1 MTSFTFPASVNPIRS
16 LLDRASTAKGGHAL
30 ILVDT
35 SFDVRIEAGLA
46 LVATRR
52 LFRNPE
58 AHGIEATITFPLP
71 VHAVLY
77 GLEARI
83 EGRRLV
89 ARSQGRSAARK
100 DYEGALLRGKLAVL
114 HEEVLRGVHI
124 LSIAQLPPGAEVEV
138 LTTWTMPLACQ
149 GNARVL
155 HIPLTVGDIYGDS
168 PLIDADDLVHGGPAA
183 DADLLVRCDEG
194 AILLGGRPLPDGRAR
209 VPLNRPIELA
219 VSGQAARALKG
230 ALADESVVEVT
241 FEPVSV
247 SDARLDLAILVDR
260 SGSMAQPCA
269 SGAPTTKH
277 DAVVRAVARLEDEL
291 RERDCLDLWEFSSSA
306 RHVGIRRGRADA
318 DSPKIRKGRR
328 GHLADEL
335 TEPGGGTEIGTAL
348 DRLISQT
355 SNSDILLIT
364 DGKSHALDV
373 HALARKQRRIS
384 VLLIGEDSLETNV
397 GHLAVLTGGDIHVT
411 RGERIADEFL
421 SACRSFGAS
430 AGAKSDALPARTY
443 RAVQS
448 GVVAIAKVC
457 DDTGD
462 SDDPQLA
469 RAVGAF
475 AASLMMTG
483 LDEAAAEALAVREG
497 LVGHLTSLVLVDEAG
512 EKLVGLPASH
522 KIALPSPAT
531 LDSVRFS
538 VAHTEI
544 RSESTVAC
552 SVTLSSPAATSIVA
566 APKRDGIG
574 RTLLSMMQGRRPIAA
589 PKSGNGSLDI
599 ARSINWD
606 REASRLAAGDLTGL
620 EPAVRE
626 WIEEMATREAV
637 QRCADEVGVEPV
649 RIVVALLGH
658 LVERDNRSA
667 KRVADRVLRALARDI
682 IQAVSA
688 EMDFV

>member
-1 MTSFTFPASVNPIRS
+1 MTSFTFAASVYPIRG
-16 LLDRASTAKGGHAL
+16 LLDRAASAKGGHKL

-46 LVATRR
+46 LVSTRR
-52 LFRNPE
+52 VFRNPE
-58 AHGIEATITFPLP
+58 EHGIEATITFPLP

-89 ARSQGRSAARK
+89 ARSQGRSAARI
-100 DYEGALLRGKLAVL
+100 DYEGALERGKLAVL
-114 HEEVLRGVHI
+114 HEEVLRGVHM

-149 GNARVL
+149 GHARVL

-168 PLIDADDLVHGGPAA
+168 QLIDADDLVHGGPAA
-183 DADLLVRCDEG
+183 AADLHVRCDAG
-194 AILLGGRPLPDGRAR
+194 AILLWGHPLQDGRAR

-219 VSGQAARALKG
+219 VSGQASRTLKG
-230 ALADESVVEVT
+230 ALANESVVEVT
-241 FEPVSV
+241 FEPVPV

-260 SGSMAQPCA
+260 SGSMDQL
-269 SGAPTTKH
+269 STSEGEMTKH

-306 RHVGIRRGRADA
+306 RRVGIRRGRADA
-318 DSPKIRKGRR
+318 DSPKIRKGRSA
-328 GHLADEL
+328 HLADEL
-335 TEPGGGTEIGTAL
+335 TEPAGGTEIGAAL
-348 DRLISQT
+348 DQLISQSST
-355 SNSDILLIT
+355 PNILLIT

-384 VLLIGEDSLETNV
+384 VLLIGEDSLEANV

-411 RGERIADEFL
+411 RGERIADELL

-430 AGAKSDALPARTY
+430 AGALSNALPAGTY
-443 RAVQS
+443 RAVQG
-448 GVVAIAKVC
+448 GVVAIARVC
-457 DDTGD
+457 DDTGH

-483 LDEAAAEALAVREG
+483 LDEPAAEALAVREG

-512 EKLVGLPASH
+512 AALVGLPASH
-522 KIALPSPAT
+522 KIPLPSPAS
-531 LDSVRFS
+531 LESPSFCAAESVRIFAC
-538 VAHTEI
+538 VET
-544 RSESTVAC
+544 RSETH
-552 SVTLSSPAATSIVA
+552 LRPAASSIDA

-574 RTLLSMMQGRRPIAA
+574 RRLLSMMQPRRPIPAPESGTGLLDMARAIDWDLEAA
-589 PKSGNGSLDI
+589 
-599 ARSINWD
+599 
-606 REASRLAAGDLTGL
+606 RLAAGDLTGL

-626 WIEEMATREAV
+626 WIEAMAARHSI
-637 QRCADEVGVEPV
+637 QRCADEAGIEPV
-649 RIVVALLGH
+649 RIVVALLGR

-667 KRVADRVLRALARDI
+667 KRVADRVLRALPSDI
-682 IQAVSA
+682 VRAVSA
-688 EMDFV
+688 EMGFG